1 MTAGKDEKVG
11 NYVIGGRLGEGTF
24 GTVLKATHRI
34 ATEKVAVKVLEKK
47 RMQQAE
53 DIERV
58 GREIA
63 ILKMLKHP
71 NVVRCVCHPVC
82 TPPTRSATRTFPP
95 RLRRAGCGR
104 SSTRPSASIS
114 SWSLPLVASSS

>member
-1 MTAGKDEKVG
+1 MASAKEEKVG
-11 NYVIGGRLGEGTF
+11 NYLIGGRLGEGTF

-34 ATEKVAVKVLEKK
+34 AGEKFAVKVLEKK

-58 GREIA
+58 GHEIA

-71 NVVRCVCHPVC
+71 NVVRRAAAQVTLDPL
-82 TPPTRSATRTFPP
+82 RAREARTTDGQ
-95 RLRRAGCGR
+95 R
-104 SSTRPSASIS
+104 
-114 SWSLPLVASSS
+114 